1 MAKRSSLNRRSSKS
15 SRYSDSA
22 VLNPDTDVVD
32 NTYPYWSKNLENNTI
47 ARLSTDYNM
56 FSETSRQL
64 DSNSQVELSEAEA
77 EWWKVFDNFSSSE
90 DNANN
95 IEQSAAK
102 FTIVTS
108 ESEEEPR
115 IKKRKLSLLSK
126 ARTHKNNAFFNV
138 LHDSEGTS
146 ANSSGQKVRGKS
158 SINNSESKNK
168 EMTNKEQ
175 LAEMH
180 DSSSNQ
186 SSNLNNIVKSKPRI
200 FKKDYNNQ
208 NNIFIDVLQNSE
220 FKVPSSS
227 KFSITK
233 SPKPVERKD
242 SSIMQTPLDNQS
254 ESNEYTLSSGSVPD
268 FSHFPVP
275 KAQSTA
281 FEDSTPCSSSKN
293 DSSSDIEP
301 KIMKQKPKLL
311 KRRSRSIKKN
321 VYKNIFIAEESNEET
336 KGNVLASKNIV
347 ENTEIPQRFSTSSS
361 TDSHKI
367 SHKSQKN
374 VINEDENKG
383 TEISS
388 SRKKRKSAILAERNI
403 KDCIEKDIL
412 GKKVTTNDLSDDSIK
427 SSIIPRQPS
436 ISLAQEKG
444 GSKSL
449 SSLGNNT
456 KQKNAQ
462 GRSTLD
468 QSIINGKNVTEVHK
482 DVAKDYNDE
491 LQVDN
496 TQKNI
501 SLTRSAVHTLL
512 SFEEGNRDNAK
523 NRSRLSHITSN
534 STSSIKR
541 NKSLRSKGREIEE
554 EISKDSR
561 DEEIMDKYVDDRKM
575 KKRSVPKDLSG
586 FSKKQPDTV
595 KDSKRSSSRNG
606 NLTSSVNRI
615 QDIGSNTSNVNDKY
629 VRSQNLNSISSEET
643 INQSKYIEKSTTALD
658 RKSANVLSSSN
669 GKQHNNIDTNSL
681 NVDKNVR
688 EVENEVSSDSSDQ
701 NLASRF
707 RRISQ
712 RRSVANVSSSI
723 NRKEDSNAGGRGRV
737 SSRVS
742 NLVLSAKEGTQK
754 NTHAASVAG
763 EDARKIEGVLQAIG
777 NEETPKTSRHTDTD
791 HRSTSQRKSNSSN
804 TSRKERGTAENRRR
818 TSTRI
823 SNLALS
829 TNKIE
834 DVDSKTTGVNDENAK
849 EIEKEFSSD
858 SDYDMLIHR
867 PDPLYERTAA
877 NISSSINREERSV
890 KEKQRKPLRI
900 ISDVMLS
907 TKELIPAHG
916 ILSDVDKK
924 NEKER
929 KRKVQVSQ
937 AAGNEETPKQR
948 SVSQKKSVSLNH
960 SAKERSN
967 EKNLG
972 RGSSRDS
979 NLVLSTKENTRMNR
993 NSSNIRDE
1001 DKIEAVEEASNDS
1014 ANEEDPNEL
1023 QQPDKNTDTFQRE
1036 SGANVSS
1043 ALNKEKQDNV
1053 QNLRKV
1059 SSRIS
1064 LSFLKT
1070 PTNKDKSKLKGQM
1083 GIKNFLTNIAVDEE
1097 KVKMIKER
1105 LENVKKQEMEKM
1117 NAKLKQGEVK
1127 SSETKNIIKRKKSV
1141 KPKEKQ
1147 VHKAYLVNGVVYK
1160 VPRLPRPKSW
1170 VTNRLYDHLWK
1181 VMEPKYNLN
1190 TRVISEKFVR
1200 QMCGITTIIAKQK
1213 SYERY
1218 KDELEAL
1225 MKEMARLGI
1234 IRTRNEF
1241 YHFCHE
1247 FLPYELVE
1255 KMVPMLLPGNK
1266 KNMPFDPNTLYEPLL
1281 GS

>member
-22 VLNPDTDVVD
+22 ILNPDTDVVD
-32 NTYPYWSKNLENNTI
+32 NTYPYWSKHLENNTI
-47 ARLSTDYNM
+47 ARPSTDYNM

-64 DSNSQVELSEAEA
+64 DSNSQVELSKAEA

-90 DNANN
+90 DNENN
-95 IEQSAAK
+95 LQQSARK
-102 FTIVTS
+102 FTILTS

-115 IKKRKLSLLSK
+115 IKKRKLSLRSK

-138 LHDSEGTS
+138 LHDSEETS
-146 ANSSGQKVRGKS
+146 ANSSVQKVKGKS

-175 LAEMH
+175 LAEMQ

-186 SSNLNNIVKSKPRI
+186 SSNLNNIVKSKPKI
-200 FKKDYNNQ
+200 FKKDYKNQ

-242 SSIMQTPLDNQS
+242 SNIVQTPIDNQS

-281 FEDSTPCSSSKN
+281 FEDSTLCSSSRN

-321 VYKNIFIAEESNEET
+321 VYKNIFIAEESNEGTEE
-336 KGNVLASKNIV
+336 NVLASKNVV

-367 SHKSQKN
+367 SHKLQKN

-403 KDCIEKDIL
+403 KDCIEKDFS
-412 GKKVTTNDLSDDSIK
+412 GKKVTANDRSDDSIA
-427 SSIIPRQPS
+427 SNIIPPQPF
-436 ISLAQEKG
+436 ISLAQEKA
-444 GSKSL
+444 GSKNL
-449 SSLGNNT
+449 SSLDNNT

-491 LQVDN
+491 LQVGN
-496 TQKNI
+496 KQKNI
-501 SLTRSAVHTLL
+501 SPTKSAVHTLL

-534 STSSIKR
+534 SISSIKR
-541 NKSLRSKGREIEE
+541 NKSLRGKRREIEK
-554 EISKDSR
+554 EISKDSS
-561 DEEIMDKYVDDRKM
+561 DEEIVIKLVDDRKM
-575 KKRSVPKDLSG
+575 KKRSIPKDLSS
-586 FSKKQPDTV
+586 FSKEQPDTV

-606 NLTSSVNRI
+606 NLRSSVNRI
-615 QDIGSNTSNVNDKY
+615 QDIGSNTSNVNDKD
-629 VRSQNLNSISSEET
+629 VRSQNFNNISTTET
-643 INQSKYIEKSTTALD
+643 VNQSEFIENSRTTLD
-658 RKSANVLSSSN
+658 RKSANVSSSSN

-688 EVENEVSSDSSDQ
+688 EVENEVSSDSNDD

-742 NLVLSAKEGTQK
+742 NLVLSAKKGTQK
-754 NTHAASVAG
+754 NIHAASVAG
-763 EDARKIEGVLQAIG
+763 KDAREIEGVLKTIG
-777 NEETPKTSRHTDTD
+777 NEETPRTSRHTDTD
-791 HRSTSQRKSNSSN
+791 HRSTSQKKSNSSN
-804 TSRKERGTAENRRR
+804 TSRKERSTAENRR

-829 TNKIE
+829 RNKIE
-834 DVDSKTTGVNDENAK
+834 DVDSKTAGVNDESAK
-849 EIEKEFSSD
+849 EIENEFSSD
-858 SDYDMLIHR
+858 SDYDVLIHR
-867 PDPLYERTAA
+867 PDPLYKRTTA
-877 NISSSINREERSV
+877 NISSSINKEERSV
-890 KEKQRKPLRI
+890 KEKQNKSLRI

-907 TKELIPAHG
+907 TKELIPTHG
-916 ILSDVDKK
+916 ILSNDDEK

-929 KRKVQVSQ
+929 KRKVEVSQ
-937 AAGNEETPKQR
+937 VASNEEIPKQR
-948 SVSQKKSVSLNH
+948 SVSQRKSVSLNH

-972 RGSSRDS
+972 RASSRDS
-979 NLVLSTKENTRMNR
+979 NLVLSMKESTRMNA
-993 NSSNIRDE
+993 NASNIRDE
-1001 DKIEAVEEASNDS
+1001 DKIEAVEETSNDS
-1014 ANEEDPNEL
+1014 ANEEVPNEL

-1043 ALNKEKQDNV
+1043 GLNKKK
-1053 QNLRKV
+1053 LRKV

-1064 LSFLKT
+1064 SSFLKT

-1083 GIKNFLTNIAVDEE
+1083 SIKNFVTNIAVDEE
-1097 KVKMIKER
+1097 KVKMIRER
-1105 LENVKKQEMEKM
+1105 LEKVKKQEMEKM
-1117 NAKLKQGEVK
+1117 NAQLKQGEVK
-1127 SSETKNIIKRKKSV
+1127 SSETKDIIKRKKSV
-1141 KPKEKQ
+1141 KPKKKK
-1147 VHKAYLVNGVVYK
+1147 VHTAYLVNGAVYK

-1181 VMEPKYNLN
+1181 IMEPKYNLN

-1218 KDELEAL
+1218 RDELDAL

-1266 KNMPFDPNTLYEPLL
+1266 KNMPFDPNTLYEPLI